1 MMQLLSIAILLLSCH
16 SSSSRNDKR
25 QQIDA
30 LHIRGTK
37 NTHSSKGEDEDML
50 TEYLEMPWL
59 WDEDEN
65 DPPGPN
71 EGWPH
76 TEPFHMTVDG
86 QKTTNEQLDKEMIK
100 RQIDEMIHI
109 GEMNQNSQGRGIN
122 NLPFVHTTQI
132 ARPEGSDTAYYT
144 GVTHFHHVNNPNHV
158 TLLFSAGRH
167 DGGSNTFVTID
178 TSNPGA
184 NPFEAAQELFIDEKD
199 VSTYTW
205 VSSYTSTASRSKV
218 QQRRQSGVSFNTTIP
233 TTSSITSIEPSE
245 SLSKNN
251 IEPSLSSPSYHPSA
265 RPSSQLTSIPSSSPS
280 SGPSL
285 HPTSNPSFLLSEAPS
300 SQSTTAENTSTL
312 PTSDT
317 VEDES
322 VIHFA
327 LFSGGSGDGVVG
339 LSKMY
344 AFEEDSNGEL
354 RDPQLVWVE
363 EETRRSSRY
372 CLLADLGNI
381 YNGDKLVSKK
391 DIPDII
397 ISGTGGLDIYSN
409 IGSDWKRIRSLPLV
423 NEATSKNPTGA
434 ASYVGVVSWLDRY
447 LVISSRSKWKLADEK
462 QMPNSPC
469 VLYDYQN
476 DKVVQEFSPNAQTI
490 SVDVVGDSSEMILG
504 SGGNPFFSGQPNLLF
519 EVATDDMSLNLSD
532 AQLFEGMPTSYS
544 KFKSADPTPTIPEE
558 YFAVIGSGLTKTR
571 QVMSFSLFDLDVI
584 LEVNSAQ
591 PCNIYAR
598 YRYNN
603 PTHSHKILPLPG
615 SEGYIDKKY
624 GSVHARGGDMLV
636 IHDKVYVVLA
646 NFNGNNRVHSFDS
659 QWLIEE

>member
-16 SSSSRNDKR
+16 SSSSSHNDKR
-25 QQIDA
+25 QQITKDA
-30 LHIRGTK
+30 SHIRGTK
-37 NTHSSKGEDEDML
+37 NIHSSEGEDEDVL
-50 TEYLEMPWL
+50 NEYLEMPWL

-86 QKTTNEQLDKEMIK
+86 QKMINEQLDKDMFK

-109 GEMNQNSQGRGIN
+109 DDEMNKNSQGRDIN

-144 GVTHFHHVNNPNHV
+144 GVTHFHHVNNPNR
-158 TLLFSAGRH
+158 TTFLFSAGRH

-205 VSSYTSTASRSKV
+205 VSSYTSTASTASRSKV
-218 QQRRQSGVSFNTTIP
+218 QQRRQSGV
-233 TTSSITSIEPSE
+233 
-245 SLSKNN
+245 
-251 IEPSLSSPSYHPSA
+251 
-265 RPSSQLTSIPSSSPS
+265 
-280 SGPSL
+280 
-285 HPTSNPSFLLSEAPS
+285 
-300 SQSTTAENTSTL
+300 
-312 PTSDT
+312 T

-322 VIHFA
+322 VLHYA

-339 LSKMY
+339 PSKMY
-344 AFEEDSNGEL
+344 VFEEDSNGEL
-354 RDPQLVWVE
+354 RDPQLVWIE
-363 EETRRSSRY
+363 EETQRSARY

-391 DIPDII
+391 GTPDII

-409 IGSDWKRIRSLPLV
+409 IGSDWQRIRSLPLV
-423 NEATSKNPTGA
+423 NEATSNNPTGA
-434 ASYVGVVSWLDRY
+434 SSYMGVVSWLDRY
-447 LVISSRSKWKLADEK
+447 LVISSRSKWKLVRKK

-469 VLYDYQN
+469 VLYDYHN
-476 DKVVQEFSPNAQTI
+476 DKVIQEFSPNAQTI
-490 SVDVVGDSSEMILG
+490 SVDVVGDSSEIILG
-504 SGGNPFFSGQPNLLF
+504 SGGNAFFSGQPNLLF
-519 EVATDDMSLNLSD
+519 EVDTDDMSLNLSD
-532 AQLFEGMPTSYS
+532 AQLVEDMPTSYS
-544 KFKSADPTPTIPEE
+544 NFKTADSTPTNPDE

-571 QVMSFSLFDLDVI
+571 QVKSFSLFDLNVV

-603 PTHSHKILPLPG
+603 STHSHKILPLPG
-615 SEGYIDKKY
+615 SEGYTDKKY
-624 GSVHARGGDMLV
+624 GSVHARGGDLLV

-659 QWLIEE
+659 QWLTEE